1 MKTKKILVIIICI
14 TCSFWS
20 VLYAKNSKQDTSQ
33 NTPRERYFPH
43 FRINAGGE
51 VFLSQTALN
60 GYFQDNFDGMKNPA
74 VSYGASV
81 SYVLMNRNRFE
92 LYIGVSLYHSF
103 AKNDKYNRF
112 DIFSERFFINGS
124 YVLPFN
130 RNLAMA
136 FTGGPFLGGSSLVH
150 EYQNANGDYGNR
162 KYVQPVTV
170 GVNIGVRL
178 DWTMDVGYISPF
190 ITYYI
195 PCYDDNWYVNKHQQ
209 ADMPKLTSHTLSF
222 GVAVGF

>member
-1 MKTKKILVIIICI
+1 MKRKTILIVICI
-14 TCSFWS
+14 TCTFWS

-33 NTPRERYFPH
+33 NTSRERYFPH
-43 FRINAGGE
+43 FRVGAGGE

-60 GYFQDNFDGMKNPA
+60 EYFQNNFDGMKNPT

-81 SYVLMNRNRFE
+81 SYVLINKNRFE
-92 LYIGVSLYHSF
+92 LYMGVSFYHSF
-103 AKNDKYNRF
+103 TKNDKYNRL
-112 DIFSERFFINGS
+112 DIFSERLFINGS

-136 FTGGPFLGGSSLVH
+136 FTGGPFWGVSSLVH
-150 EYQNANGDYGNR
+150 EYQNTTGDYGNR

-170 GVNIGVRL
+170 GVNVGVRL
-178 DWTMDVGYISPF
+178 DWTMDKGYISPF

-195 PCYDDNWYVNKHQQ
+195 PCYDDNWYVNKHKQT
-209 ADMPKLTSHTLSF
+209 DMPKLTGHTISF
-222 GVAVGF
+222 GIAAGI

>member
-1 MKTKKILVIIICI
+1 
-14 TCSFWS
+14 
-20 VLYAKNSKQDTSQ
+20 VLYAENYRQDTSQ
-33 NTPRERYFPH
+33 NSSRERYFSH
-43 FRINAGGE
+43 FRISVGGE
-51 VFLSQTALN
+51 VFLSQGALN
-60 GYFQDNFDGMKNPA
+60 RYFHDHFDGMKISA

-81 SYVLMNRNRFE
+81 SYILINRNKFE
-92 LYIGVSLYHSF
+92 LYIGGSFYHSF
-103 AKNDKYNRF
+103 VKNDKYNSLN
-112 DIFSERFFINGS
+112 IFSNRFFLNGN

-170 GVNIGVRL
+170 GVNVGVRL
-178 DWTMDVGYISPF
+178 DWTMGVGSLSPF

-195 PCYDDNWYVNKHQQ
+195 PCYDDNWYVNKHKQ
-209 ADMPKLTSHTLSF
+209 ASMPKLTGHTLSF
-222 GVAVGF
+222 GVAVGL